1 MIAAQRLVTVVCGFR
16 LVRAILCPISPTA
29 DGKPDQRA
37 GNGNQKGF
45 IDIDVTVI
53 E

>member
-16 LVRAILCPISPTA
+16 LVRAILCPISPATY
-29 DGKPDQRA
+29 GKPDQRA
-37 GNGNQKGF
+37 GSGNQKGF